1 MIMTITRRTTLGGAL
16 GLAGLALTSAA
27 RAQQVPKEFRVGY
40 QKGGILS
47 VAKDQSA
54 LEQRLK
60 ALGVEGVKWVE
71 FQFGPPL
78 LEALGLGAI
87 DFGTVGDTPPI
98 FAQAAGAKVVY
109 VAVTPAS
116 QSALLVPEGS
126 QIRTLADIKGKKIAF
141 ARGSSAH
148 NFTVQLLAKAGLAY
162 TDIVPAYLTPSD
174 AVAAFSRD
182 SVDAWVVWDPYFAL
196 AERRQKARVVA
207 TTKDVADSNS
217 FYLANS
223 NFAAKY
229 PQVLVAV
236 IDELTKVTAWAAQNR
251 DKLAAA
257 ISAVTGVELEAQ
269 RIAVDRAD
277 IAMRAI
283 TPAVIAQ
290 QQEIADAFLKLGL
303 IPKPIVVRD
312 AIWSPPGA

>member
-1 MIMTITRRTTLGGAL
+1 MTITRRTTLGGAL
-16 GLAGLALTSAA
+16 GLAGLAFTGAA
-27 RAQQVPKEFRVGY
+27 RAQQAPKEFRVGY

-78 LEALGLGAI
+78 LEAI

-109 VAVTPAS
+109 VAVTPAA

-126 QIRTLADIKGKKIAF
+126 SIRTLADIKGKKIAF

-174 AVAAFSRD
+174 AVAAFSRG

-196 AERRQKARVVA
+196 AERRQKAHVVA
-207 TTKDVADSNS
+207 TTRDVADSNS

-223 NFAAKY
+223 DFAAKY
-229 PQVLVAV
+229 PQVLAAV

-277 IAMRAI
+277 IAVRKI

-312 AIWSPPGA
+312 AVWSPPGA